1 MDFKLLQTKKGKIIT
16 SFILLIYLLLLVR
29 VILFKYPLTMILAI
43 LKSNE
48 ISLLKLRL
56 ANSNFVPLKTIF
68 YYLFVNWNVAISLR
82 SISLRNLLGNIIA
95 FLPLGFLLPV
105 VFYRITKI
113 RVILLSSFA
122 LSLTFEVIQLL
133 TGIGDFDVDD
143 ILLNMLGSICGYV
156 LYRVFCLLDARHR
169 SGTKKENDPA

>member
-68 YYLFVNWNVAISLR
+68 YYLFVNRNAA
-82 SISLRNLLGNIIA
+82 ISLRNLLGNIIA

-105 VFYRITKI
+105 VFSRITKF
-113 RVILLSSFA
+113 RVILLSSLA

-143 ILLNMLGSICGYV
+143 ILLNMLGSMCGYV
-156 LYRVFCLLDARHR
+156 LYRDFY
-169 SGTKKENDPA
+169 

>member
-68 YYLFVNWNVAISLR
+68 YYLFVNRNVAISLR

-105 VFYRITKI
+105 VDQVQFF
-113 RVILLSSFA
+113 V
-122 LSLTFEVIQLL
+122 
-133 TGIGDFDVDD
+133 
-143 ILLNMLGSICGYV
+143 
-156 LYRVFCLLDARHR
+156 
-169 SGTKKENDPA
+169 